1 MRFLMPKHIRNSLEY
16 NPLINITKKAAPGQL
31 SLFFT
36 VYVTSVRKSQ
46 IAQSQ
51 LLQGLFELHG
61 LVSLNNVSDID
72 VVEVV
77 DVQSAL
83 IS

>member
-16 NPLINITKKAAPGQL
+16 NPLLIKQRKLPRAA
-31 SLFFT
+31 FF
-36 VYVTSVRKSQ
+36 VFYGLCYFYSQ
-46 IAQSQ
+46 IVNRKSQ